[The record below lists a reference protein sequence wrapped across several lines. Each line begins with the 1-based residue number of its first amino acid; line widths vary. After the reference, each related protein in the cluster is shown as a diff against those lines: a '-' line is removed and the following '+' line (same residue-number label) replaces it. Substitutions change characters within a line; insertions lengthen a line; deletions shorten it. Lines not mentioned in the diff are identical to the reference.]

1 MDVDIAVIGGG
12 PAGATAARLLSRANR
27 ETILIERDLKNIK
40 PCGGGLIGKA
50 FTAFDIP
57 LSLIKKKVES
67 IRIVSPKG
75 NTHDISMNPAFLAIV
90 HREEVDEAQRKAA
103 AAEGA
108 GIIEGTFIDIRHGD
122 KSSVLRIKTAAG
134 ETQLKTRHVI
144 AADGVNSMVVKRM
157 FGKFPRRIYTAHE
170 IHSLD
175 GYEDDFLLQRICEF
189 RFGSVT
195 PQGFYSWIF
204 PHRDGISIG
213 TGSEHAGEV
222 DAYLDSLL
230 RARGFING
238 PNGHR
243 RGYFIP
249 VWDGE
254 LYYKNGV
261 YFVGDAAGM
270 VLPFTYEGI
279 YYAMRS
285 AEFAVAAVLKNK
297 PGLYKKLWQEKY
309 KKRYLVMRALQRY
322 FLRNDDRMEK
332 LVSLYGHP
340 HIREASMRLWTQD
353 DVKINLIGGFSAL
366 IKKYGGVR

>member
-27 ETILIERDLKNIK
+27 ETVLIERDMKNEK
-40 PCGGGLIGKA
+40 PCGGGLLEKA
-50 FTAFDIP
+50 FKAFDIP

-75 NTHDISMNPAFLAIV
+75 NTHDISMNSAYLAIV
-90 HREEVDEAQRKAA
+90 HRAEFDEALRGAA

-108 GIIEGTFIDIRHGD
+108 GLIEGTFIDLQHGD
-122 KSSVLRIKTAAG
+122 KSAVLRIKTAAG
-134 ETQLKTRHVI
+134 ETRIRARHII

-170 IHSLD
+170 IHHS
-175 GYEDDFLLQRICEF
+175 GNVHADDLHRRCEF
-189 RFGSVT
+189 RFSSVT
-195 PQGFYSWIF
+195 PPGFYSWIF

-213 TGSEHAGEV
+213 TGSEHADEV
-222 DAYLDSLL
+222 GPFLDGLL
-230 RARGFING
+230 RAKGFT
-238 PNGHR
+238 NGHR

-249 VWDGE
+249 VWDGS

-297 PGLYKKLWQEKY
+297 PGLYKKLWQETY
-309 KKRYLVMRALQRY
+309 RKRYLVMRALQRY

-353 DVKINLIGGFSAL
+353 DIKINLIGGFAAL
-366 IKKYGGVR
+366 IKKYGGIR